1 MSGNLDITVLTGFQ
15 NGNERAFQ
23 RVLNHFYPAL
33 YNFTKKLTGDRE
45 EAKDITLH
53 AFQKLFER
61 CKLFETEIN
70 IKAFLYITARNRSL
84 DFLNAQKR
92 KQDAQKGMAQEMSN
106 DILLQYEYD
115 IMDELVDR
123 LNKAIEGLPPE
134 SRKIFKLLFY
144 EQMTPSEIA
153 DQLRIS
159 VQTVYTQKN
168 RAIKALRLFLLGKSL
183 SLPWLLIVC
192 KCLSE
197 K

>member
-1 MSGNLDITVLTGFQ
+1 
-15 NGNERAFQ
+15 
-23 RVLNHFYPAL
+23 
-33 YNFTKKLTGDRE
+33 
-45 EAKDITLH
+45 
-53 AFQKLFER
+53 LFER

>member
-1 MSGNLDITVLTGFQ
+1 MSGSLDITILTGFQ
-15 NGNERAFQ
+15 NGNERAFK

-33 YNFTKKLTGDRE
+33 YNFTKKLTSDRE
-45 EAKDITLH
+45 EAKDITLY

-92 KQDAQKGMAQEMSN
+92 KQDVQKEMAQKMSN
-106 DILLQYEYD
+106 DLLLRYEYD

-123 LNKAIEGLPPE
+123 LNVAIEGLPPE
-134 SRKIFKLLFY
+134 SRKIFKLLYY

-153 DQLRIS
+153 DHLRIS

-168 RAIKALRLFLLGKSL
+168 RAIKALRLLLLGKSL
-183 SLPWLLIVC
+183 SLPWLLVVC
-192 KCLSE
+192 NYLSE

>member
-1 MSGNLDITVLTGFQ
+1 MSGNLDLTVLTGFQ

-23 RVLNHFYPAL
+23 RVLNYFYPSL
-33 YNFTKKLTGDRE
+33 YNFTQKITGDRE

-61 CKLFETEIN
+61 YKSFETETN
-70 IKAFLYITARNRSL
+70 IKAFLYISARNKSL

-92 KQDAQKGMAQEMSN
+92 KQHVHKEMVQEMSN
-106 DILLQYEYD
+106 DILLRYEYD

-123 LNKAIEGLPPE
+123 LNLAIEGLPPE
-134 SRKIFKLLFY
+134 NRKIFKLLYY

-153 DQLRIS
+153 GHLRLS

-168 RAIKALRLFLLGKSL
+168 RAIRALRLLLLGKSL
-183 SLPWLLIVC
+183 SLPWLLF
-192 KCLSE
+192 
-197 K
+197 